1 MQKSNQT
8 NAPRQHSILCQHTN
22 GTFAFATIA
31 QPDPLGKTK
40 RAIFSQRTHNNDV
53 SYCNSQVYPDFIA
66 MKHDLF
72 DKNDQKYNN
81 LSYHCG
87 QV

>member
-1 MQKSNQT
+1 M
-8 NAPRQHSILCQHTN
+8 AHLLLP
-22 GTFAFATIA
+22 
-31 QPDPLGKTK
+31 QPHESDPQSKTK

-53 SYCNSQVYPDFIA
+53 LYYNSQVYPDFIA
-66 MKHDLF
+66 MKHDLC
-72 DKNDQKYNN
+72 DKNDQKHNN